1 MDKITYYQINA
12 FAEGIGKGN
21 PAGVCPLNEWIDDSI
36 MQSIAK
42 ENNLSETAFYV
53 KKDDLFEIRYFTPT
67 TEVDLCGHAT
77 LAAAFAEFN
86 IHDNPQSELTFL
98 AKGGKLRITQNE
110 GFINMNFP
118 KEILKDTTI
127 TPQMNT
133 LFNEKPIA
141 AFKSNDDLI
150 LKFKDENS
158 IQNLNPDL
166 NAIKKVP
173 ARGVSVTAK
182 GNKADFVS
190 RFFGP
195 QSGIDED
202 PVTGSIHTYL
212 APLWSEIL
220 GKNTLTAQQL
230 SKRGGKLYCKVQKER
245 VFISG
250 KASLYQKG
258 VIYF

>member
-1 MDKITYYQINA
+1 MQTITYYQINA
-12 FAEGIGKGN
+12 FAEEIGKGN

-53 KKDDLFEIRYFTPT
+53 KKDDFFEIRYFTPT

-86 IHDNPQSELTFL
+86 IHNNPQSQLTFL
-98 AKGGKLRITQNE
+98 AKAGKLRITQDE

-118 KEILKDTTI
+118 KEILKETTI

-158 IQNLNPDL
+158 IQNLNPNL
-166 NAIKKVP
+166 NAIKKVN

-182 GNKADFVS
+182 GSNTDFVS

-202 PVTGSIHTYL
+202 PVTVSIHTYL

-220 GKNTLTAQQL
+220 GKNILTAQQL
-230 SKRGGKLYCKVQKER
+230 SKRGGKLYCKIQKES